1 MQRGWAHERCCSGGR
16 ERGLIRIGT
25 RGDTC
30 MALEPKV
37 CRCGVS
43 IAEAVV
49 LPSESVWGVTQTSAC
64 RRGGVGG
71 VTEAHLLFAARAAC

>member
-1 MQRGWAHERCCSGGR
+1 MAVDSGGL
-16 ERGLIRIGT
+16 GSAH
-25 RGDTC
+25 GDTC
-30 MALEPKV
+30 VALEPKV

-43 IAEAVV
+43 TAEAVV

-71 VTEAHLLFAARAAC
+71 VTEAHFFAARAAC